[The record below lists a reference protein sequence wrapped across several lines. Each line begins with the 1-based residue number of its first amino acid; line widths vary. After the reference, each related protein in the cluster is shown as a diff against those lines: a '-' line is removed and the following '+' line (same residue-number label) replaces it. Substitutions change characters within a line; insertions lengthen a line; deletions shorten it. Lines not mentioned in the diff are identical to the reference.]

1 MIVKP
6 LKEDK
11 VQLYNLWKTIF
22 AYADGGSINYFFN
35 NVYNRDNFLIV
46 KDQSQ
51 NEIIAGLYNDQK
63 ILKLNGLMFNV
74 SVLDNL
80 FTLYKHRNSGVMS
93 KLLSKTLQELEN
105 RQLFTLIK
113 CSKSIDFSKFGFET
127 IYYNKRYIINRSD
140 LFNIDGYS
148 ISAIFKVE
156 ELFNVYQSFISRFN
170 GYLIRDLNMFE
181 SFIQVLK
188 ASGKEIFVS
197 RDENMEIVGYM
208 VYDYIASELQV
219 LEIVYLNSTALI
231 TLLNQAMGLNAYI
244 YVTVS
249 AFENLERII
258 KGIKFEVNE
267 YMMIKINDEK
277 LFKSLFAVQSA
288 SIKTVL
294 KKSDKPLYVGY
305 F

>member
-113 CSKSIDFSKFGFET
+113 CSKSIDLANLALKQS
-127 IYYNKRYIINRSD
+127 IIINV
-140 LFNIDGYS
+140 I
-148 ISAIFKVE
+148 
-156 ELFNVYQSFISRFN
+156 
-170 GYLIRDLNMFE
+170 
-181 SFIQVLK
+181 
-188 ASGKEIFVS
+188 
-197 RDENMEIVGYM
+197 
-208 VYDYIASELQV
+208 
-219 LEIVYLNSTALI
+219 
-231 TLLNQAMGLNAYI
+231 
-244 YVTVS
+244 
-249 AFENLERII
+249 
-258 KGIKFEVNE
+258 
-267 YMMIKINDEK
+267 
-277 LFKSLFAVQSA
+277 
-288 SIKTVL
+288 
-294 KKSDKPLYVGY
+294 
-305 F
+305 

>member
-1 MIVKP
+1 M
-6 LKEDK
+6 
-11 VQLYNLWKTIF
+11 
-22 AYADGGSINYFFN
+22 
-35 NVYNRDNFLIV
+35 
-46 KDQSQ
+46 
-51 NEIIAGLYNDQK
+51 
-63 ILKLNGLMFNV
+63 
-74 SVLDNL
+74 
-80 FTLYKHRNSGVMS
+80 
-93 KLLSKTLQELEN
+93 
-105 RQLFTLIK
+105 
-113 CSKSIDFSKFGFET
+113 
-127 IYYNKRYIINRSD
+127 
-140 LFNIDGYS
+140 FNIDGYS